1 MNQWVTRMT
10 ESLSFLT
17 KASVPKRILAI
28 NTSRLKGMSESTWLG
43 QKPALRVGMIG
54 CGEIAY
60 SATARA
66 LKAASGAR
74 LMLVMDV
81 DPALAASMGRAYGVP
96 HTADLQEVLHNPQID
111 AVLISTPH
119 DQHEPITVAAAA
131 AGKHVMCEKPIA
143 CTVEQANRMIEACE
157 AGGVQ
162 LGINMVTRYEAVTR
176 AAHEL
181 VASGAI
187 GRITGLNAHFTIRK
201 DDAYWDGGFTGRSQS
216 PWRRFWKSA
225 GGGVLMINMV
235 HELDRLCFVSGLD
248 VVSASAES
256 ATLATD
262 VEVEDTAS
270 VTYRFGN
277 GALGS
282 ITASSFA
289 PGNRSFGLQV
299 IGTEGQITFGA
310 IAASLFR
317 EAMKRQGRSYMLR
330 RILPSPLLA
339 HLNRGSMRVFT
350 VKNVPGLRRNRWTTV
365 RVPVAADARR
375 LYIEAF
381 ADAVLA
387 GRPPDIGGQEGRR
400 ILEAILAAYESAR
413 TGTRC
418 LIEDGRPGVRPFA
431 QAAALKSLA
440 G

>member
-1 MNQWVTRMT
+1 
-10 ESLSFLT
+10 
-17 KASVPKRILAI
+17 
-28 NTSRLKGMSESTWLG
+28 
-43 QKPALRVGMIG
+43 MIG

-60 SATARA
+60 SVTARA
-66 LKAASGAR
+66 LKAASNAR
-74 LMLVMDV
+74 LVLVMDV
-81 DPALAASMGRAYGVP
+81 DPALAESMGRTYGVP
-96 HTADLQEVLHNPQID
+96 HTTDLQEVLQNPRID

-119 DQHEPITVAAAA
+119 DQHEPITLAAAA

-143 CTVEQANRMIEACE
+143 CTVEQANRMIQACE
-157 AGGVQ
+157 TAGVQ
-162 LGINMVTRYEAVTR
+162 LGINMVARYEAVTR

-181 VASGAI
+181 VASGVI

-201 DDAYWDGGFTGRSQS
+201 DDAYWDGGFTGRSRS

-248 VVSASAES
+248 VVSASAEI
-256 ATLATD
+256 ATLDTD
-262 VEVEDTAS
+262 VEVEDSAS
-270 VTYRFGN
+270 VTYRFRN

-282 ITASSFA
+282 ITASSVA

-317 EAMKRQGRSYMLR
+317 ETMKRQGRSYTLR

-339 HLNRGSMRVFT
+339 YLNRGSMQVFT
-350 VKNVPGLRRNRWTTV
+350 VKNVPGLKRGRWTRV
-365 RVPVAADARR
+365 RVPVITDARR

-387 GRPPDIGGQEGRR
+387 GRAPDIGGQEGRQ
-400 ILEAILAAYESAR
+400 ILEAVLAAYESAQ

-418 LIEDGRPGVRPFA
+418 LITDGRPAARPFA
-431 QAAALKSLA
+431 QAIGPTSLA